1 MSLSISRRKRRR
13 RLYRIP
19 IIIIILV
26 LIVLLVL
33 YIYGSCGRESKKN
46 VEPIRDGTSA
56 LYGEFVTELVKK
68 SNDTAA
74 SFMQL
79 RERTRELS
87 RAELEMKLNEMAT
100 ASDEINKEA
109 ALNVPPQ
116 KMMKAHAFLQIC
128 LDLRAGAIKDYK
140 LALFNAL
147 EDKDIEI
154 STSQMSTALMNFY
167 LSDIMFQHFFDE
179 FNLVISNEENSGIEI
194 PTSSFL
200 NNQPLY
206 ETASI
211 VEFIN
216 SLKTVETLQPEHG
229 VALDSKTVIF
239 SPVPKGEQEGYILF
253 SYTENI
259 SMTITVENQG
269 NQIESNVPFVVT
281 LKSELDPNPKQKM
294 ITIKIVNP
302 GEKIPVSI
310 SDVPTF
316 PGARC
321 LLTLKVGPV
330 IGEKYEGNNI
340 AEFKILVEGQ

>member
-1 MSLSISRRKRRR
+1 M
-13 RLYRIP
+13 
-19 IIIIILV
+19 

-33 YIYGSCGRESKKN
+33 YIMGSCGRESRKK
-46 VEPIRDGTSA
+46 VEPAKDGTSA
-56 LYGEFVTELVKK
+56 LYAEFVTELIKQ
-68 SNDTAA
+68 SNDIAA

-87 RAELEMKLNEMAT
+87 RTELEMKLNEMVN
-100 ASDEINKEA
+100 ASDEINREV
-109 ALNVPPQ
+109 ALNTPPQ

-128 LDLRAGAIKDYK
+128 LDLRAKAIKDYK

-167 LSDIMFQHFFDE
+167 LSDIMFKHFFDE
-179 FNLVISNEENSGIEI
+179 FNLVVSNEENSGIEI

-206 ETASI
+206 EIASV
-211 VEFIN
+211 VEYIN

-229 VALDSKTVIF
+229 VALDGKTVVF
-239 SPVPKGEQEGYILF
+239 SPVPKGEQEGYILLG
-253 SYTENI
+253 YTEKV
-259 SMTITVENQG
+259 SVTITVENQG

-281 LKSELDPNPKQKM
+281 LKSELDPNPKQKI
-294 ITIKIVNP
+294 ITIKVINP
-302 GEKIPVSI
+302 GEKIPVSV
-310 SDVPTF
+310 SDVLTF

-330 IGEKYEGNNI
+330 IGEKFEGNNI